1 MVVIYTLSKDL
12 IRVRNK
18 NKEKRRRNKKVN
30 FRNSIDESS
39 YEHIGLSSNNSNDS
53 FLSEYSYTLDDS
65 LMGLS
70 KQRLTYPKKLI
81 IGHLSINSVRNKF
94 SNLQQTVLS
103 KTDMLLLSKTKTD
116 NSFADFSFFA
126 KGFKMYRKDRTKTG
140 RGLLLYTN
148 EHLSGKIINS
158 YKFSENSEIILFE
171 FSVSNK
177 KWLLLGNYKP
187 PSKNDLSFI
196 SELN

>member
-1 MVVIYTLSKDL
+1 MRK
-12 IRVRNK
+12 
-18 NKEKRRRNKKVN
+18 
-30 FRNSIDESS
+30 
-39 YEHIGLSSNNSNDS
+39 
-53 FLSEYSYTLDDS
+53 
-65 LMGLS
+65 
-70 KQRLTYPKKLI
+70 
-81 IGHLSINSVRNKF
+81 KF

-103 KTDMLLLSKTKTD
+103 KTDILLLSKTKTD

-126 KGFKMYRKDRTKTG
+126 KGFKMYRKDRTKTR
-140 RGLLLYTN
+140 RGLLLYIN